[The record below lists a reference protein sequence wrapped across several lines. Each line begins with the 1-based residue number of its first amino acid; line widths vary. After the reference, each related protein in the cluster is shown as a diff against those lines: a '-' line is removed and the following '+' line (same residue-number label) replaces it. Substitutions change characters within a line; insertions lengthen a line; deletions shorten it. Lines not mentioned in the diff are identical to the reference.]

1 MSTIYSA
8 LNVPTATSHVA
19 LQIVQWTAD
28 GQLCLT
34 TKSSAYI
41 MTPDH
46 GINFDTDSIIRPL
59 LNAKE
64 KDAGTTVGWF
74 RTMIQ
79 FDKVVPFKWPQ
90 YSQGWA
96 TLSLGLMDLTLCAV
110 AFSPTELSSEA
121 GCVGATLS
129 SNMDLHLWAPVKNY
143 LKGEWKMASVL
154 PSLLSPYL
162 FTQFLPEGTNG
173 DSVAQVL
180 KAQIVSI
187 AWSQQCD
194 FGYAPSPMVNG
205 SLLIAGNRAGSLL
218 FLRQK
223 VELASVLDVSD
234 TWITQVSVTPWYTA
248 EQGRGVSWLAYGTA
262 DGSIGAVKLTQEVSQ
277 KRHPPSSQ
285 SFEFVEYEISLVA
298 EKLPHP
304 VYQIDGAGMTALQWV
319 HSAIHHDI
327 VVHCMPGRVYLHY
340 PSVPLSASSMTYLS
354 WSTHIVRLKSQHT
367 STASSALH
375 PPSGITYL
383 HAHDML
389 LLTLSDGSINV
400 LQGLSS
406 YNPHLVEELEGNVS
420 SQSLS
425 ASARSVFVAVEHGE
439 VDKHDMNKITGMTRY
454 DSDNG
459 VFVWSHEVNRPGD
472 FSYKHDAK
480 QKAVLLVATL
490 WNPPSGEDAL
500 LSKLRTT
507 LEGTKA
513 ASGQS
518 SLKILRPFLFAL
530 RDEKKLG
537 VSHEQV
543 LDVLKS
549 DIPSSDNVATVMNTE
564 LSSSKWKGKGR
575 EGVVQ
580 AVSESMRKG
589 FRQSVARH
597 FFGWDTVTNWRLRLG
612 LADYVWNLSDNPE
625 SQAACGVV
633 AQDMLT
639 RITGHIFQTLV
650 KYVSAVSPFLA
661 TADVPFARRLSAV
674 VQNLLGKTASL
685 DLINEMQQIAEVVKA
700 IETDGIA
707 EEACPACG
715 AEVPVKDIRKAVCAN
730 GHLWTRCSV
739 TTFILST
746 AFVRTCVGCKRKAFL
761 APSAMSNMNDGS
773 EGKLDYLPIVA
784 KSWIVGELLEA
795 ARRCLFCGN
804 GFVCIV

>member
-19 LQIVQWTAD
+19 LQTVQWTAD

-79 FDKVVPFKWPQ
+79 FDKLVPFKWPQ

-121 GCVGATLS
+121 GCVAATLS

-143 LKGEWKMASVL
+143 LKGEWKMASIHEV
-154 PSLLSPYL
+154 SPHL

-173 DSVAQVL
+173 DSAAQVL
-180 KAQIVSI
+180 KAQIVCI

-218 FLRQK
+218 FLRQ

-304 VYQIDGAGMTALQWV
+304 VYQIDGAEMTALQWV
-319 HSAIHHDI
+319 HSAVHH
-327 VVHCMPGRVYLHY
+327 VY
-340 PSVPLSASSMTYLS
+340 
-354 WSTHIVRLKSQHT
+354 
-367 STASSALH
+367 
-375 PPSGITYL
+375 
-383 HAHDML
+383 ML

-406 YNPHLVEELEGNVS
+406 CNPHLVEELEGNVS

-425 ASARSVFVAVEHGE
+425 TNARSVFVAVEHGG

-490 WNPPSGEDAL
+490 WNPPSGVDAL

-549 DIPSSDNVATVMNTE
+549 DIPSSDNVATVLNTE
-564 LSSSKWKGKGR
+564 LI
-575 EGVVQ
+575 Q

-650 KYVSAVSPFLA
+650 KHVSAVSPFLA
-661 TADVPFARRLSAV
+661 TADVPLARRLSAV

-685 DLINEMQQIAEVVKA
+685 DLINEMQQIAEVMKA
-700 IETDGIA
+700 TETDGVA

-773 EGKLDYLPIVA
+773 EGKMDYLPIVA
-784 KSWIVGELLEA
+784 KGWIVGELLEA